1 MLDQRGAVGGA
12 DIEVDEKLFSG
23 DLEVDESL
31 FDVDELG
38 LEEEEECGDKM
49 RLEDVESGG
58 DEDQAE

>member
-12 DIEVDEKLFSG
+12 GIEVDEKLFSG

-38 LEEEEECGDKM
+38 LEEECGDDEM
-49 RLEDVESGG
+49 RLEDVESDG